1 MLLTFLSILVRCNV
15 LLFDAIAYEV
25 SVQAGIRAF
34 IVDNAPAHQQESANA
49 WASRVT
55 GVGNILGYVFGYM
68 DLPKYF
74 PFFGDTQFQVLCVLA
89 SIALSSTLL
98 ISCLYIKER
107 DPRLEGPPA
116 SDNPGLFEFF
126 RQVFSAIRRLPP
138 RIRMICEVQFFS
150 WIGWFPFLFY
160 ITTYI
165 GQLYVNPHLKPDLS
179 DNDIDRLW
187 EQATRI
193 GTFALLVYAI
203 VSLAGN
209 VLLPFLIVPSYR
221 LPSPDGSNSTITPS
235 SPVGIRHRSSSFGPL
250 PFSGSSANL
259 SVCLPTDNREPVGTS
274 STLLSRMLA
283 RVQIPGLTLRRMWLL
298 SQILFAICMFS
309 TFFLRTPVAAT
320 VMAAI
325 VGIPW
330 ALTVWA
336 PFALISTEIAQREE
350 LGRRRHRG
358 LGQHR
363 TASEGSEIDGFKQD
377 EDGEGPADQAGII
390 LGLHNVAVSTPQIL
404 ATLISSVVFKMLQKP
419 RGVPGDDS
427 LGWVLRIGGVS
438 ALIATFFTSRLGEAS
453 EE

>member
-1 MLLTFLSILVRCNV
+1 LKPCAHRFP
-15 LLFDAIAYEV
+15 
-25 SVQAGIRAF
+25 VQAGIRAF

-55 GVGNILGYVFGYM
+55 GVGNIFGYVLGYIN
-68 DLPKYF
+68 LPKHF
-74 PFFGDTQFQVLCVLA
+74 PYFGDTQFKVLCVIA

-116 SDNPGLFEFF
+116 SDNPGLFAFF

-138 RIRMICEVQFFS
+138 QIKMICEVQFFS

-179 DNDIDRLW
+179 DVDIDRLW
-187 EQATRI
+187 EQATRV
-193 GTFALLVYAI
+193 GTFALLIYAI

-209 VLLPFLIVPSYR
+209 VLLPFLIVPSYKP
-221 LPSPDGSNSTITPS
+221 PSPDDSNSTITPS
-235 SPVGIRHRSSSFGPL
+235 SPIGIRHRSPSFSQV

-259 SVCLPTDNREPVGTS
+259 SVYLPTTNREYVGS
-274 STLLSRMLA
+274 PPTLLSRMLV
-283 RVQIPGLTLRRMWLL
+283 RVQIPGMTLRRMWLL
-298 SQILFAICMFS
+298 SQILFSICMFS
-309 TFFLRTPVAAT
+309 TFFIRTPVAAT
-320 VMAAI
+320 VIAAI

-336 PFALISTEIAQREE
+336 PFALISAEIAQREE
-350 LGRRRHRG
+350 LSRRRRRR
-358 LGQHR
+358 LGQHQ
-363 TASEGSEIDGFKQD
+363 TASEGSDIDSFKQVG
-377 EDGEGPADQAGII
+377 DGGEPADQAGII

-404 ATLISSVVFKMLQKP
+404 ATLISSVVFKVLQKP
-419 RGVPGDDS
+419 RGVPGDES
-427 LGWVLRIGGVS
+427 LGWVLRMGGVS
-438 ALIATFFTSRLGEAS
+438 ALIATYFTSRLGEGF

>member
-1 MLLTFLSILVRCNV
+1 MPYLLET
-15 LLFDAIAYEV
+15 IADEV

-34 IVDNAPAHQQESANA
+34 IVDNAPAHQQETANA

-55 GVGNILGYVFGYM
+55 GVGNILGYIFGYM
-68 DLPKYF
+68 DLPKNF
-74 PFFGDTQFQVLCVLA
+74 PFFGDTQFKVLCVIA

-116 SDNPGLFEFF
+116 SDNPGLFSFF
-126 RQVFSAIRRLPP
+126 TQVFSAIRRLPP

-165 GQLYVNPHLKPDLS
+165 GQLYVNPYLKPDLS
-179 DNDIDRLW
+179 DIELDRLW
-187 EQATRI
+187 EQATRV
-193 GTFALLVYAI
+193 GTFALLIYAI

-209 VLLPFLIVPSYR
+209 VLLPFVIVPSYR
-221 LPSPDGSNSTITPS
+221 PPSPDGSNSTITPS
-235 SPVGIRHRSSSFGPL
+235 SPVGIRHRSSSFGQL
-250 PFSGSSANL
+250 PFTGSSTNL
-259 SVCLPTDNREPVGTS
+259 AVYVPSDGREPVD
-274 STLLSRMLA
+274 STPTWLSRMLV

-309 TFFLRTPVAAT
+309 TFFIRTPVAAT
-320 VMAAI
+320 AMAAI

-336 PFALISTEIAQREE
+336 PFALISAEIAQREE
-350 LGRRRHRG
+350 LSRRQYGR
-358 LGQHR
+358 LGQHQ
-363 TASEGSEIDGFKQD
+363 TAVEGSETDGFKQGG
-377 EDGEGPADQAGII
+377 DGEGPADQAGII

-404 ATLISSVVFKMLQKP
+404 ATLISSVVFKVLQKP

-438 ALIATFFTSRLGEAS
+438 ALIATFFTSRLGEVP